1 MNRPSP
7 IHRLLGVLALAAA
20 LLPSPA
26 RAIIEDAKSLGLELA
41 TPQVAK
47 GFKVREDFWKGEV
60 TNPEPKQIK
69 AQMFK
74 GNEYWFWLGCDA
86 DKCEMTL
93 KVLDQMGREVGAET
107 AQTPHA
113 IGVRV
118 MPPKTGS
125 YQIVFTIKVPGKE
138 ACSWAMTYGYR

>member
-1 MNRPSP
+1 MNLLSP
-7 IHRLLGVLALAAA
+7 ISRFLGALILAVTVF
-20 LLPSPA
+20 PVSGW
-26 RAIIEDAKSLGLELA
+26 AIIEDAKSLGLELA

-47 GFKVREDFWKGEV
+47 GFKVREDYWKGEV
-60 TNPEPKQIK
+60 TSAEPKQIK
-69 AQMFK
+69 AHMFK

-86 DKCEMTL
+86 DKCELTL
-93 KVLDQMGREVGAET
+93 KVLDQMGRDVGAET

-125 YQIVFTIKVPGKE
+125 YQVIFTIKVPGKE
-138 ACSWAMTYGYR
+138 PCSWAMTYGYR